1 MSVYLPALPDI
12 ARGLVAD
19 ASRVS
24 SGLSVYL
31 IGMALPMLAWGS
43 LSERLGRKPVLLA
56 ALLGLYGLGNLA
68 LPFGTSVE
76 GFLAFRLIQGIGI
89 SSQQAWPLATLCTLL
104 RWRPWPA

>member
-31 IGMALPMLAWGS
+31 IGMALPMLAW
-43 LSERLGRKPVLLA
+43 A
-56 ALLGLYGLGNLA
+56 A
-68 LPFGTSVE
+68 
-76 GFLAFRLIQGIGI
+76 
-89 SSQQAWPLATLCTLL
+89 
-104 RWRPWPA
+104 